1 MGRKPNQLILE
12 FFERGPKLEDNS
24 NRYQHTCKACGE
36 KFPKGRIDSLTN
48 HLTKK
53 CPAIAMRDRQRAALH
68 LHELPDFVESE
79 PVSGRDNG
87 VDLVKKGQ
95 TLELPY
101 ANRKLTALETLAE
114 VSRQHV
120 HLATR
125 SLIPLE
131 TAAEGPEGQDEAVGR
146 FLSDEERW
154 SHGTPPPAVNGHAH
168 IDPRLTDPAT
178 ASALPPIQYF
188 GSISDSPTSSPHL
201 PSLSLPTSSSALT
214 AHAPSSLCLSTPST
228 DDFAPLASAT
238 FTMEPDLGVPNEC
251 ISDKFFHA
259 QGPRTSTWPMV
270 QQSAQPDGVYFEGPR
285 DHNGMH
291 EATTTRASTF
301 PRAIA
306 MNPNA
311 PQRAFNAEFST
322 SPKPSR
328 PKVRGRFTAT
338 RRKEVQEVRKR
349 GACIRCRMLK
359 KPCSGESPCSTCNS
373 VESAR
378 LWKQPCIRTRIAE
391 EMEMYS
397 AGWFSHNSGSRVSN
411 KSINHLTGLHAVLA
425 YHDTSHVKSEVRFQQ
440 SSGRIEATHYYDLS
454 IFITFN
460 ALEGRRS
467 STDSQGEI
475 GQMNLEDE
483 SQNLNLLDSDVDDLP
498 GKLEQYMKKLAA
510 TFYDREPSSFM
521 RHTLSLVKELSVQ
534 KKDELLA
541 RVLELWIATH
551 ILVDLEMQWQTF
563 LNPTMPAQFD
573 PTVLSPPEAP
583 NGIDPSHNHK
593 PIEHDTNP
601 ETYALLCSQL
611 RAAAEKRAAQLSK
624 SVMNDLERR
633 LLARQQSEWF
643 ETFLVAIVLFNCIEK
658 MSWLFRSWEGER
670 FYAKWPLDRRPPYYY
685 EQGEHFADIVH
696 MLLKMRGLPPKTQ
709 PRPEDGVLV
718 AVEGSDEI
726 VSRYLNT
733 ICISRSQLEE
743 RRHAVFIE
751 DVSRSLE
758 LKYCSKLLLPTA

>member
-12 FFERGPKLEDNS
+12 FFERGQKLEDNS
-24 NRYQHTCKACGE
+24 NRYQHRCKACGE

-53 CPAIAMRDRQRAALH
+53 CQATPMRDRQRAALQ
-68 LHELPDFVESE
+68 LHELPDFAENE
-79 PVSGRDNG
+79 PGSGRENG
-87 VDLVKKGQ
+87 ADLMKRGK

-101 ANRKLTALETLAE
+101 ANRNWTALETLAE
-114 VSRQHV
+114 VSRHV
-120 HLATR
+120 DLATR
-125 SLIPLE
+125 SPVPPEIAADGLE
-131 TAAEGPEGQDEAVGR
+131 GHDEATGR

-154 SHGTPPPAVNGHAH
+154 THGTPPPTLNGHAH

-201 PSLSLPTSSSALT
+201 PSLSLPSSSSALI

-228 DDFAPLASAT
+228 DEFAPLASAT

-259 QGPRTSTWPMV
+259 QGPRTSTWPLMP
-270 QQSAQPDGVYFEGPR
+270 QSVQPDGMYFEGPR
-285 DHNGMH
+285 DHNGTH
-291 EATTTRASTF
+291 ESTATRASTF

-311 PQRAFNAEFST
+311 PQRALTAEFST

-359 KPCSGESPCSTCNS
+359 KPCSGLSPCNTCKS

-397 AGWFSHNSGSRVSN
+397 AG
-411 KSINHLTGLHAVLA
+411 LHAVLA
-425 YHDTSHVKSEVRFQQ
+425 YHDTSHVKSQVQFQQ
-440 SSGRIEATHYYDLS
+440 ASGRIEATHYYDLS
-454 IFITFN
+454 IFITFS
-460 ALEGRRS
+460 ALEGQRP
-467 STDSQGEI
+467 STESLGEN
-475 GQMNLEDE
+475 GQLSLEDE
-483 SQNLNLLDSDVDDLP
+483 SRDLNLLDSDVDDLP

-521 RHTLSLVKELSVQ
+521 RPTLSLARELSVQ
-534 KKDELLA
+534 KMDALLA

-563 LNPTMPAQFD
+563 LNPTVPAQFD
-573 PTVLSPPEAP
+573 PTLLPTSQASNGTPPTH
-583 NGIDPSHNHK
+583 SHK
-593 PIEHDTNP
+593 PIEHERNP
-601 ETYALLCSQL
+601 ESYALLCSQL
-611 RAAAEKRAAQLSK
+611 RSAAEKRAAQLSK

-633 LLARQQSEWF
+633 LLARQQSGWF
-643 ETFLVAIVLFNCIEK
+643 ETFLVALILLNCVEK
-658 MSWLFRSWEGER
+658 MSWLFRSWEGKR
-670 FYAKWPLDRRPPYYY
+670 FCSKWPLDRRPPYYY

-709 PRPEDGVLV
+709 PRPEDGILV
-718 AVEGSDEI
+718 AGEGSEEI
-726 VSRYLNT
+726 VRRYLNT
-733 ICISRSQLEE
+733 ICISSNHLEE
-743 RRHAVFIE
+743 RQHAEFIE
-751 DVSRSLE
+751 DRSRSLE